1 MLSAVEIKMRLV
13 FLGKKQKDL
22 CSALSSEYGNINES
36 LLSRAINRPR
46 EPREFLINT
55 MIGEVLKKWEESAG
69 D

>member
-13 FLGKKQKDL
+13 ALGKKQKDL

-46 EPREFLINT
+46 EPRECLINT
-55 MIGEVLKKWEESAG
+55 MIGEVLRSWEEATN